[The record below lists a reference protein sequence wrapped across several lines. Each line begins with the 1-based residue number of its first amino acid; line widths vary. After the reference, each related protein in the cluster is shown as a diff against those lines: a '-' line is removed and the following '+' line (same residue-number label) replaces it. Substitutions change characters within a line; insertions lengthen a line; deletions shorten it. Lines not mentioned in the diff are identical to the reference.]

1 MGDDGVWQGDGAGL
15 EGPTFAQES
24 ALNPTFF
31 CKGLEKTQKAHLFG
45 YVRARVHCTLDG
57 GLYAVSWCRWVV
69 RRGGKK
75 RQATYRLR
83 PSFASP
89 SAEQRFPTSIKY
101 PNVLS
106 CSELLNE

>member
-1 MGDDGVWQGDGAGL
+1 MWQGDGAGAGANL
-15 EGPTFAQES
+15 AQES

-69 RRGGKK
+69 RRGG
-75 RQATYRLR
+75 RRGRLPTAAQAVFCFGGT
-83 PSFASP
+83 A
-89 SAEQRFPTSIKY
+89 FPNIIKY
-101 PNVLS
+101 PKCAFGRAPS
-106 CSELLNE
+106 C